1 MEMPV
6 GEAGGDVD
14 VDRRAVDQTGE
25 AFSRLRVF
33 GDDGVGVVR
42 GVRGDVPDGLVRV
55 GDDLDCKDVIEE
67 FRVKIPF
74 ARGRAGDDGLRR
86 GVEVIFDPARI
97 VVIVVIAELDEIRRV
112 SGPPHLAE
120 RCGRLR
126 RHLCRQRVDHAQL
139 RGEELG
145 STLSVAARGIVKDD
159 DAAVLPRLPLPR
171 GVGVQGKVKVKAAEA
186 VRLRDGRGRGHLRR
200 VARERDGVCVKVR
213 LERVGQQIHPV
224 FLAATA
230 VDIRVPIL
238 RGGTQINSGHV
249 QNLPS
254 FPVYA

>member
-1 MEMPV
+1 MV
-6 GEAGGDVD
+6 
-14 VDRRAVDQTGE
+14 
-25 AFSRLRVF
+25 
-33 GDDGVGVVR
+33 
-42 GVRGDVPDGLVRV
+42 
-55 GDDLDCKDVIEE
+55 
-67 FRVKIPF
+67 
-74 ARGRAGDDGLRR
+74 
-86 GVEVIFDPARI
+86 
-97 VVIVVIAELDEIRRV
+97 AELDEIRRV

-159 DAAVLPRLPLPR
+159 DAAVLPRLLLPR

-200 VARERDGVCVKVR
+200 VAHKGDGVCVKVR

-230 VDIRVPIL
+230 VNIRVPIL